1 MKNVALFFKNLYNIA
16 MSKNNEVF
24 SKINKSFYASTYI
37 CDGVTS
43 NFHFHEVYEIYYLE
57 KGNRNHLINGKNHH
71 AIPGSFI
78 LIPPG
83 VPHQT
88 SGTAFKRRLIHFHSS
103 TLALIYNR
111 EYIST
116 LLKPFEKICFFAPQ
130 KNHDYILSL
139 FNNAESAYKNNDC
152 ESFLLETA
160 KLLRFISFQSP
171 NIPNQNNPNLLYEIE
186 SYIHEN
192 VLDIKNLDD
201 LAKKFFISK
210 YYLCH
215 LFKQNKNISVMSYIS
230 DIKIQKAANL
240 LISTDKKINEI
251 CRLIG
256 FNSEYYFS
264 KCFSSSLGLS
274 PSKYR
279 KNFRNTSIDK
289 SR

>member
-1 MKNVALFFKNLYNIA
+1 MD
-16 MSKNNEVF
+16 KNNKVF
-24 SKINKSFYASTYI
+24 EKINKGFFAHTYR
-37 CDGVTS
+37 CDGVAS

-57 KGNRNHLINGKNHH
+57 KGNRSYLINGKSHH
-71 AIPGSFI
+71 ATPGTFI

-83 VPHQT
+83 IPHQT
-88 SGTAFKRRLIHFHSS
+88 SGTAFKRRLIHFNSS
-103 TLALIYNR
+103 TLSLVFNR

-116 LLKPFEKICFFAPQ
+116 LLKPFEQTCFFSAQ

-139 FNNAESAYKNNDC
+139 FNNAEAAYKNNDC
-152 ESFLLETA
+152 ESFLIEVA
-160 KLLRFISFQSP
+160 RLLKFIGTQEP
-171 NIPNQNNPNLLYEIE
+171 NTQEQGDSNLLYEIE
-186 SYIHEN
+186 NYIHEN
-192 VLDIKNLDD
+192 LLDIKSLDD

-215 LFKQNKNISVMSYIS
+215 LFKKNKNIGVMAYIM

-251 CRLIG
+251 CEQTG

-264 KCFSSSLGLS
+264 KCFSSALGLP

-279 KNFRNTSIDK
+279 KTFRNSSIDK
-289 SR
+289 SK